1 MVGWNEAAEI
11 WRQKD
16 LHQHGSCWR
25 SLCYRMRVRVVLNVG
40 SMANAE
46 RLLVAA
52 QILFSGGLQLITA
65 RVQQ

>member
-1 MVGWNEAAEI
+1 MVGWNEVAEI
-11 WRQKD
+11 WRRKD

-25 SLCYRMRVRVVLNVG
+25 RLCYGMRVRVVLNVG